1 MATARMVRER
11 TGRRET
17 GGGCCRCLFSS
28 VSLSSAT
35 RTGVR
40 LSGDGGMRWR
50 SEAWRLRAKKASSKS
65 KGGSDNEDEDEE
77 EVLDEDFDVE
87 EEVTLDEDFEGA
99 NGEDIDTAG
108 TEYGAL
114 ALECLRKA
122 LEEDGL
128 KGEYDIF
135 SFKVNTAR
143 KRVLVSIDKL
153 QDKYGSPTL
162 DELTTIVRAHNTILD
177 SRGFPDDVAIEVASP
192 GATRKLRVPQELARF
207 RDLMMEVS
215 YKDPESA
222 EVVTKTMEITD
233 VTDEDVEWKLADV
246 ESNRSG
252 KKGQGMNK
260 KSREWRMRMPLAD
273 ILSARLFIDI

>member
-1 MATARMVRER
+1 MMAMR
-11 TGRRET
+11 TGI
-17 GGGCCRCLFSS
+17 
-28 VSLSSAT
+28 
-35 RTGVR
+35 R

-50 SEAWRLRAKKASSKS
+50 SGVWRVRAKKASSKS
-65 KGGSDNEDEDEE
+65 KGGGDEDEDEE
-77 EVLDEDFDVE
+77 DVLDEDFDVE
-87 EEVTLDEDFEGA
+87 EEVTLDEDFEGG

-162 DELTTIVRAHNTILD
+162 DELTTIVRAHNVILD

-233 VTDEDVEWKLADV
+233 VTDDDVEWKLADV

-273 ILSARLFIDI
+273 VLSARLFIDI

>member
-1 MATARMVRER
+1 MATARVVRER
-11 TGRRET
+11 MGRRET
-17 GGGCCRCLFSS
+17 GGGGCRCLFSS
-28 VSLSSAT
+28 VSLSSAA
-35 RTGVR
+35 RSGVR
-40 LSGDGGMRWR
+40 LSGDGAMRWR

-65 KGGSDNEDEDEE
+65 KGGDDNEDEDEE
-77 EVLDEDFDVE
+77 DVLDEDFDVE

-122 LEEDGL
+122 LEEEGL

-233 VTDEDVEWKLADV
+233 VTDDDVEWKLADV

-273 ILSARLFIDI
+273 VLSARLFIDI